1 MSHLH
6 DLHFSAL
13 ACCMRL
19 MCVYVCARG
28 GADLQYTHAISVA
41 KDLVRLSIVAVADSG
56 CSNEE
61 FKWIILFQVKSTTL
75 EFLLKLTHPFLSVAV
90 ECEDF
95 PHI

>member
-1 MSHLH
+1 
-6 DLHFSAL
+6 
-13 ACCMRL
+13 MRL
-19 MCVYVCARG
+19 MCVYVFVRG

-41 KDLVRLSIVAVADSG
+41 KDLVRLSIVAVADGG